1 MSKSNAKRAN
11 KSQKFKSAASGE
23 SGTSNERLPLIIDP
37 SDFPAAAGELA
48 ERLANSP
55 SLFQRGATLVKLV
68 KTVDGFSTRPVNVH
82 DVVNHSHAVCRPLVE
97 KVVRGEIVREPVTL
111 PERVARLYLNRHDA
125 WGARDLDGVCRA
137 PLLSDDGCIRVA
149 RGYDPESRYWCT
161 GVETLS
167 IPENPSRR
175 QAEEALSCLRSAFV
189 TFPFRDAAMIMK
201 PRGGAS
207 VDLSQ
212 PAGLDETTYL
222 VAIMTAVCRPSLPL
236 APGFIIRA
244 AHISGAGTGKGQLVR
259 AIARIAYDF
268 SPKAMTSSG
277 DRVEL
282 DKRLTAALV
291 VADPVI
297 FLDNVNAE
305 TLRSNLLA
313 STVTENPVAIRPFR
327 ENTRLISIVT
337 NAFVVLTGN
346 ALGVSEDLARRLL
359 VVDLDARCEDPEQ
372 RSFAPGFLSSIN
384 CMRRDLLA
392 AALTIWR
399 WGRRNRL
406 KRGLPLGS
414 FEQWSSWCRDPLLAL
429 GCADPVRRIAE
440 IKRDDPRRTQVVEFF
455 VAWHVLYGDRAV
467 KVKELD
473 IKLRQLADPHGHGSR
488 QSLAS
493 FVADLAGTR
502 ANGYVMVRNNPVG
515 KWGTSTYVLKKTE
528 S

>member
-1 MSKSNAKRAN
+1 MSTTKSNRNKNQHAKSPRSAESKSTDKRP
-11 KSQKFKSAASGE
+11 
-23 SGTSNERLPLIIDP
+23 PLVIDK
-37 SDFPAAAGELA
+37 SDFPAAAAELS

-55 SLFQRGATLVKLV
+55 SLFQRGTGLVKLV
-68 KTVDGFSTRPVNVH
+68 KGAGGFSTLPLKVH
-82 DVVNHSHAVCRPLVE
+82 DVVNYSHAVCRPVVE
-97 KVVRGEIVREPVTL
+97 KTVRGEIVREPVTL
-111 PERVARLYLNRHDA
+111 PARVAHLYLNRHDA
-125 WGARDLDGVCRA
+125 WGVRDLDGICRA
-137 PLLSDDGCIRVA
+137 PLLSADGSIRVA
-149 RGYDPESRYWCT
+149 RGYDPDTRYWC
-161 GVETLS
+161 VAS
-167 IPENPSRR
+167 QMSPVPQKPSRR
-175 QAEEALSCLRSAFV
+175 QAEEALMRLRRVFE
-189 TFPFRDAAMIMK
+189 TFPFGDADTLTQPHA
-201 PRGGAS
+201 GAR
-207 VDLSQ
+207 VDLSRA
-212 PAGLDETTYL
+212 PGLDETTYL
-222 VAIMTAVCRPSLPL
+222 LAIMTAVCRPSLPL

-268 SPKAMTSSG
+268 VPKALTSSG

-327 ENTRLISIVT
+327 ENTRLMSITT
-337 NAFVVLTGN
+337 NAFVVVTGN
-346 ALGVSEDLARRLL
+346 AVRVSEDLARRFL

-372 RSFAPGFLSSIN
+372 RPFSPGFLSKIN
-384 CMRRDLLA
+384 RSRRDLLV

-406 KRGLPLGS
+406 KHGLPLGS
-414 FEQWSSWCRDPLLAL
+414 FEEWASWCRDPLLTL

-455 VAWHVLYGDRAV
+455 MAWHALYGDRAV

-473 IKLRQLADPHGHGSR
+473 IKLRQLADPNGHGSR

-502 ANGYVMVRNNPVG
+502 VAGHFMVRNNPVG
-515 KWGTSTYVLKKTE
+515 KWGTSTYTLKKSE
-528 S
+528 